1 MDNKGKKML
10 SAKIAMVFGAAMATL
25 SGVSASDSSTEKLS
39 GKENSNNTLEA
50 KVPKPMPVLK
60 LNFHNPNDSK
70 FVASHASHRSH
81 RSHRSHS
88 SHWSGAMFS

>member
-1 MDNKGKKML
+1 MKNKGKKVL
-10 SAKIAMVFGAAMATL
+10 SAKIAMVFGAAMSTL
-25 SGVSASDSSTEKLS
+25 SGANSSELIDEKLS
-39 GKENSNNTLEA
+39 ANNNSIIVSDA
-50 KVPKPMPVLK
+50 KSTKPMPVMK
-60 LNFHNPNDSK
+60 LNFHNPSDSK